1 MTAATRT
8 VGVVSP
14 GAMGS
19 AVGAVLARGGA
30 RVVATLAGRSER
42 TRRLAERAGI
52 ELLPDLESVVRE
64 ANVVLSIAPPEAA
77 RAIAADIRSTAGMA
91 AAQPLVADLNAVAP
105 ATALAIADELS
116 RAGLDLVDGS
126 ISGSPPW
133 KPGTTRI
140 YLSGARAHEL
150 ADLPMEGV
158 QRIVVGDEVGTASAV
173 KMSTAAVYKGT
184 SALLAQALVAAQAT
198 GVVEH
203 VLDDLRAGAPELVA
217 NLERRLTSSASK
229 SGRYVGEMREI
240 ATTQKAAGLTPALFE
255 AMAEVFG
262 SLSATELARATFP
275 EDLPEGLPLAQVLD
289 RLR

>member
-1 MTAATRT
+1 
-8 VGVVSP
+8 
-14 GAMGS
+14 
-19 AVGAVLARGGA
+19 
-30 RVVATLAGRSER
+30 
-42 TRRLAERAGI
+42 
-52 ELLPDLESVVRE
+52 
-64 ANVVLSIAPPEAA
+64 
-77 RAIAADIRSTAGMA
+77 
-91 AAQPLVADLNAVAP
+91 
-105 ATALAIADELS
+105 
-116 RAGLDLVDGS
+116 
-126 ISGSPPW
+126 
-133 KPGTTRI
+133 
-140 YLSGARAHEL
+140 
-150 ADLPMEGV
+150 
-158 QRIVVGDEVGTASAV
+158 VVGDEVGTASAV

-184 SALLAQALVAAQAT
+184 SALLAQALVAAQAN
-198 GVVEH
+198 GVVEQ